1 VSENPTPKPTLL
13 VIVCSP
19 SGTGKTTLCRRLL
32 DRFPE
37 FRFSVSHTTRAK
49 RANEVDGRDY
59 HFVDADGFD
68 RMVAEKAFVEWAHVH
83 GNRYGTSHNEIAR
96 AEEEGRSLLFDVDH
110 QGARQI
116 RARYPGAI
124 GIFLLP
130 PTLGEMRRRLRER
143 GTETPE
149 SLELRYRNALQEI
162 RAYPA
167 FDYLVV
173 NDNLEAATETLAG
186 IVLAE
191 RARRERCGSAAE
203 RLLQEASR
211 TSPTPTGT

>member
-1 VSENPTPKPTLL
+1 VGARPWEP
-13 VIVCSP
+13 VRDVA
-19 SGTGKTTLCRRLL
+19 RR
-32 DRFPE
+32 DR
-37 FRFSVSHTTRAK
+37 RAQ
-49 RANEVDGRDY
+49 
-59 HFVDADGFD
+59 H
-68 RMVAEKAFVEWAHVH
+68 
-83 GNRYGTSHNEIAR
+83 
-96 AEEEGRSLLFDVDH
+96 EGRSLLFDVDH

-116 RARYPGAI
+116 RAQYPGAV

-130 PTLGEMRRRLRER
+130 PSLGEMRRRLRER

-173 NDNLEAATETLAG
+173 NDDLEDATATLEG
-186 IVLAE
+186 IVRAE

-203 RLLQEASR
+203 RLLQEANR